1 MQSFN
6 LLRCIQKLWIQLF
19 SWTQWIIY
27 MMPDIAGTVFLNKDT
42 ARISTWCGQDHTT
55 SHGLVGCAM
64 NLILEAVGSPP
75 QVVWSCQ
82 RLEEHLLITCC
93 VFTTCFNFTCGR
105 GWGCVW
111 CCCQYWG
118 ICRIRKYCDHQCH
131 KMYHQTCHQFH
142 QWIWWFTEIVNLK
155 TCHKLHHRIW
165 WFTEKAPILS
175 QNLSL
180 NVVIH
185 FIYHQIWW

>member
-27 MMPDIAGTVFLNKDT
+27 MMLDIAGTVFLNKDT
-42 ARISTWCGQDHTT
+42 ASYQRVVDRITQPP
-55 SHGLVGCAM
+55 
-64 NLILEAVGSPP
+64 EAVDVGQP

-82 RLEEHLLITCC
+82 RLEENLLITCC
-93 VFTTCFNFTCGR
+93 VLTTCYNFTCGR

-131 KMYHQTCHQFH
+131 KMYHQTCHQYH
-142 QWIWWFTEIVNLK
+142 QWIWWFTEICKFEN
-155 TCHKLHHRIW
+155 
-165 WFTEKAPILS
+165 LS
-175 QNLSL
+175 QTSSPNLVIHWKSPYFITKLVTKCCDSLYLSPNLVINLSQK
-180 NVVIH
+180 
-185 FIYHQIWW
+185 FAK

>member
-1 MQSFN
+1 
-6 LLRCIQKLWIQLF
+6 
-19 SWTQWIIY
+19 
-27 MMPDIAGTVFLNKDT
+27 
-42 ARISTWCGQDHTT
+42 
-55 SHGLVGCAM
+55 M

-75 QVVWSCQ
+75 QVVWSCR

-93 VFTTCFNFTCGR
+93 VFTTCYNFTCGR

-155 TCHKLHHRIW
+155 TCHKPHHRIW

-185 FIYHQIWW
+185 FIYHQIWWWICHKNLQNNFSKNSSPNLSPKLSLN